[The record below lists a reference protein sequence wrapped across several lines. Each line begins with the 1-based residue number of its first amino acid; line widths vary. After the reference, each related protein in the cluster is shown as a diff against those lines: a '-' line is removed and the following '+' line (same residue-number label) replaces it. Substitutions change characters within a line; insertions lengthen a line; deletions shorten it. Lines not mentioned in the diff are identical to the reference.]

1 MIKIRTVND
10 NDCGQILDIY
20 SQYINTPVTFE
31 YKLPTHEEF
40 AERINEINS
49 FYPYLVLE
57 EKNNVIG
64 YAYAHKL
71 RERQAYQWVA
81 ELSIYFD
88 KNKTSKGYGEILY
101 KKLLQ
106 CLELQGIKT
115 VYGCVTMPNE
125 KSEKLHLGLN
135 FQNVGTFKKAG
146 YKNGEWLDITWFEKN
161 IAPCET
167 NPENVIS
174 IHEVNRY
181 ELNKILSL

>member
-1 MIKIRTVND
+1 MRKIRMVKD
-10 NDCGQILDIY
+10 NDCGKILDIY
-20 SQYINTPVTFE
+20 AQYINTPVTFE
-31 YKLPTHEEF
+31 YKLPSSKEF
-40 AERINEINS
+40 TERINEINS
-49 FYPYLVLE
+49 FYPYLIFE
-57 EKNNVIG
+57 ENNETIG

-88 KNKTSKGYGEILY
+88 KNKTSKGYGKILY

-106 CLELQGIKT
+106 CLALQGIKT
-115 VYGCVTMPNE
+115 VYGCVTTPNE

-167 NPENVIS
+167 NPENVIP
-174 IHEVNRY
+174 IQEVNQ
-181 ELNKILSL
+181 EKLNKILSL